1 MADPHGFDLVGRGPS
16 FRMAQRFGFNRP
28 DRPRRIRKILLLILV
43 TWVPL
48 VLLSLVAG
56 HAFGNRV
63 AVTLLRDPVILS
75 RFLFVLP
82 LLALAEIVVE
92 RSLGVQARQF
102 LASGV
107 VPAGEAVKLEAAK
120 AEALRLRESVVA
132 EGVIVVLAVAIA
144 IIVQVVIRF
153 GSEESTWKRSDAGI
167 TLAGWWYILVSLPIL
182 FFFLL
187 RWLWIFL
194 LWSRF
199 LFRIS
204 RLGLEL
210 TPTHPDRAGG
220 LGFLGW
226 GLASFGLVLMA
237 ISAVLSGSLAYEIV
251 HRGSSLNI
259 LKYHIMIFVVLAIV
273 ILHAPL
279 IVFTGRLARCRFR
292 GLLDFGS
299 LIGDHDRAFNEKW
312 LKSQGSSLLGSA
324 AHGIAG
330 AHVAGLRAGGADAAL
345 ALGQAGAHCPGGRRL
360 DSDDTPAGHRH
371 RPDRDPLHAGQ
382 VRGLI
387 AAVVSLM
394 VNAQTATR
402 VPRNR

>member
-132 EGVIVVLAVAIA
+132 EWVIVVLAVAIA
-144 IIVQVVIRF
+144 IIVRVVVRL
-153 GSEESTWKRSDAGI
+153 GAGESTWERTGAGI

-324 AHGIAG
+324 HMGSLAHMSPVYEQVERMQLLPWDKQALIVL
-330 AHVAGLRAGGADAAL
+330 VAAAL
-345 ALGQAGAHCPGGRRL
+345 IPMIPLLGTVTALTEILSMLGKF
-360 DSDDTPAGHRH
+360 
-371 RPDRDPLHAGQ
+371 
-382 VRGLI
+382 
-387 AAVVSLM
+387 VV
-394 VNAQTATR
+394 
-402 VPRNR
+402 

>member
-1 MADPHGFDLVGRGPS
+1 MADPDGFDLVDRGPS
-16 FRMAQRFGFNRP
+16 SRLAQHFGFNRP

-43 TWVPL
+43 TWMPL
-48 VLLSLVAG
+48 VLLSLLAG
-56 HAFGNRV
+56 HAFDDRV
-63 AVTLLRDPVILS
+63 VVGLLRDPVILS

-82 LLALAEIVVE
+82 LLALAEVVVA
-92 RSLGVQARQF
+92 RSLNVQARQF

-120 AEALRLRESVVA
+120 AESLRLRESVVA
-132 EGVIVVLAVAIA
+132 EGVIVVLAVAIV
-144 IIVQVVIRF
+144 IILRVVVRL
-153 GSEESTWKRSDAGI
+153 GAGESTWERTGAGI

-226 GLASFGLVLMA
+226 GLAGFALVLMA
-237 ISAVLSGSLAYEIV
+237 ISAVLSGSLAFEIV

-279 IVFTGRLARCRFR
+279 LVFTGRLARCRFR

-299 LIGDHDRAFNEKW
+299 LIGNHDRAFDEKW
-312 LKSQGSSLLGSA
+312 LKSPSANRASLLGGPDTGSL
-324 AHGIAG
+324 AHMSVVYEQVERMQLLPWDKQALLVL
-330 AHVAGLRAGGADAAL
+330 VAAAL
-345 ALGQAGAHCPGGRRL
+345 IPMVPLLG
-360 DSDDTPAGHRH
+360 T
-371 RPDRDPLHAGQ
+371 
-382 VRGLI
+382 VTGLTEI
-387 AAVVSLM
+387 LSLLAKFM
-394 VNAQTATR
+394 V
-402 VPRNR
+402 

>member
-1 MADPHGFDLVGRGPS
+1 MSMADPDRFDLVDRGPS
-16 FRMAQRFGFNRP
+16 FRLAQHFGFNRP

-43 TWVPL
+43 TWMPL
-48 VLLSLVAG
+48 VLLSLLAG
-56 HAFGNRV
+56 HAFDDRV
-63 AVTLLRDPVILS
+63 VVGLLRDPVILS

-82 LLALAEIVVE
+82 LLALAEVVVA
-92 RSLGVQARQF
+92 RSLNVQARQF

-132 EGVIVVLAVAIA
+132 EGVILVLAVTTT
-144 IIVQVVIRF
+144 IIMRVVVRL
-153 GSEESTWKRSDAGI
+153 GSGDSTWERTGTGI

-194 LWSRF
+194 IWSRF

-226 GLASFGLVLMA
+226 GLAGFALVLMA

-279 IVFTGRLARCRFR
+279 LVFTGRLARCRFR

-299 LIGDHDRAFNEKW
+299 LIGNHDRAFDEKW
-312 LKSQGSSLLGSA
+312 LKSQSSSLLGSA
-324 AHGIAG
+324 DVGSLAHMSPVYEQVERMQLLPWDKQALIVL
-330 AHVAGLRAGGADAAL
+330 VAAAL
-345 ALGQAGAHCPGGRRL
+345 IPMVPLLGTVTVLTEILSKLAKF
-360 DSDDTPAGHRH
+360 
-371 RPDRDPLHAGQ
+371 
-382 VRGLI
+382 
-387 AAVVSLM
+387 M
-394 VNAQTATR
+394 V
-402 VPRNR
+402 

>member
-1 MADPHGFDLVGRGPS
+1 MADPDRFDLVDRGPS
-16 FRMAQRFGFNRP
+16 FRLAQHFGFNRP

-43 TWVPL
+43 TWMPL
-48 VLLSLVAG
+48 VLLSLLAG
-56 HAFGNRV
+56 HAFDDRV
-63 AVTLLRDPVILS
+63 VVGLLRDPVILS

-82 LLALAEIVVE
+82 LLALAEVVVA
-92 RSLGVQARQF
+92 RSLNVQARQF

-132 EGVIVVLAVAIA
+132 EGVILVLAVTTT
-144 IIVQVVIRF
+144 IIMRVVVRL
-153 GSEESTWKRSDAGI
+153 GSGDSTWERTGTGI

-194 LWSRF
+194 IWSRF

-226 GLASFGLVLMA
+226 GLAGFALVLMA

-299 LIGDHDRAFNEKW
+299 LIGDHDRAFDEKW
-312 LKSQGSSLLGSA
+312 LKSQSSSLLGSA
-324 AHGIAG
+324 DVGSLAHMSPVYEQVERMQLLPWDKQALIVL
-330 AHVAGLRAGGADAAL
+330 VAAAL
-345 ALGQAGAHCPGGRRL
+345 IPMVPLLGTVTVLTEILSKLAKF
-360 DSDDTPAGHRH
+360 
-371 RPDRDPLHAGQ
+371 
-382 VRGLI
+382 
-387 AAVVSLM
+387 M
-394 VNAQTATR
+394 V
-402 VPRNR
+402 

>member
-107 VPAGEAVKLEAAK
+107 VPAGEADKLEAAK

-199 LFRIS
+199 LFRVS

-324 AHGIAG
+324 HMGSLAHMSPVYEQVERMQLLPWDKQALIVL
-330 AHVAGLRAGGADAAL
+330 VAAAL
-345 ALGQAGAHCPGGRRL
+345 IPMIPLLGTVTALTEILSMLGKF
-360 DSDDTPAGHRH
+360 
-371 RPDRDPLHAGQ
+371 
-382 VRGLI
+382 
-387 AAVVSLM
+387 VV
-394 VNAQTATR
+394 
-402 VPRNR
+402 

>member
-107 VPAGEAVKLEAAK
+107 VPAGEADKLEAAK

-324 AHGIAG
+324 HMGSLAHMSPVYEQVERMQLLPWDKQALIVL
-330 AHVAGLRAGGADAAL
+330 VAAAL
-345 ALGQAGAHCPGGRRL
+345 IPMIPLLGTVTALTEILSMLGKF
-360 DSDDTPAGHRH
+360 
-371 RPDRDPLHAGQ
+371 
-382 VRGLI
+382 
-387 AAVVSLM
+387 VV
-394 VNAQTATR
+394 
-402 VPRNR
+402 

>member
-92 RSLGVQARQF
+92 RSLGVQAQHF

-144 IIVQVVIRF
+144 IIAQVVIRF

-324 AHGIAG
+324 HMGSLAHMSPVYEQVERMQLLPWDKQALIVL
-330 AHVAGLRAGGADAAL
+330 VAAAL
-345 ALGQAGAHCPGGRRL
+345 IPMIPLLGTVTALTEILSMLGKF
-360 DSDDTPAGHRH
+360 
-371 RPDRDPLHAGQ
+371 
-382 VRGLI
+382 
-387 AAVVSLM
+387 VV
-394 VNAQTATR
+394 
-402 VPRNR
+402 

>member
-1 MADPHGFDLVGRGPS
+1 MADLHGFNLVGRGPS
-16 FRMAQRFGFNRP
+16 FRLAQHFGFNRP

-48 VLLSLVAG
+48 VLLSLLAG
-56 HAFGNRV
+56 HAFDGRV
-63 AVTLLRDPVILS
+63 VVGLLRDPVILS

-82 LLALAEIVVE
+82 LLALAEVVVA
-92 RSLGVQARQF
+92 RSLNVQARQF

-144 IIVQVVIRF
+144 IIVQVVVRL
-153 GSEESTWKRSDAGI
+153 GAGDSTWERTGTGI
-167 TLAGWWYILVSLPIL
+167 TLAGWWYILVGLPIL
-182 FFFLL
+182 LFFLL

-194 LWSRF
+194 IWSWF
-199 LFRIS
+199 LFRVS

-226 GLASFGLVLMA
+226 GLASFAFVLMA
-237 ISAVLSGSLAYEIV
+237 ISAVLSGSFAYEIV

-259 LKYHIMIFVVLAIV
+259 LKYHIIVFVVLAIV

-279 IVFTGRLARCRFR
+279 LVFTGHLARCRFR

-299 LIGDHDRAFNEKW
+299 LIGDHDRAFDEKW
-312 LKSQGSSLLGSA
+312 LKSPSANRSSLLGSPDVPSLA
-324 AHGIAG
+324 DIAEVYE
-330 AHVAGLRAGGADAAL
+330 HVERMQLLPFDKKALIVLVVAAL
-345 ALGQAGAHCPGGRRL
+345 IPMVPLLG
-360 DSDDTPAGHRH
+360 T
-371 RPDRDPLHAGQ
+371 
-382 VRGLI
+382 VTGLTEI
-387 AAVVSLM
+387 LSMLAKFM
-394 VNAQTATR
+394 V
-402 VPRNR
+402 

>member
-1 MADPHGFDLVGRGPS
+1 MADLHGFDLVGRGPS
-16 FRMAQRFGFNRP
+16 FRLAQRFGFNRP

-107 VPAGEAVKLEAAK
+107 VPAGEAVKFEAAK
-120 AEALRLRESVVA
+120 AEVLRLRESVVA

-144 IIVQVVIRF
+144 IIAQVVIRF

-324 AHGIAG
+324 HMGSLAHMSPVYEQVERMQLLPWDKQALIVL
-330 AHVAGLRAGGADAAL
+330 VAATLIPMIPLLGTVTAL
-345 ALGQAGAHCPGGRRL
+345 TEILSMLGKF
-360 DSDDTPAGHRH
+360 
-371 RPDRDPLHAGQ
+371 
-382 VRGLI
+382 
-387 AAVVSLM
+387 VV
-394 VNAQTATR
+394 
-402 VPRNR
+402 

>member
-144 IIVQVVIRF
+144 IIAQVVIRF

-187 RWLWIFL
+187 RWFWIFL

-324 AHGIAG
+324 DMGSLAHMSPVYEQVERMQLLPWDKQALIVL
-330 AHVAGLRAGGADAAL
+330 VAAAL
-345 ALGQAGAHCPGGRRL
+345 IPMIPLLGTVTALTEILSMLGKF
-360 DSDDTPAGHRH
+360 
-371 RPDRDPLHAGQ
+371 
-382 VRGLI
+382 
-387 AAVVSLM
+387 VV
-394 VNAQTATR
+394 
-402 VPRNR
+402 

>member
-132 EGVIVVLAVAIA
+132 EGVILVLAVTIA

-324 AHGIAG
+324 DMGSLAHMSPVYEQVERMQLLPWDKQALIVL
-330 AHVAGLRAGGADAAL
+330 VAAAL
-345 ALGQAGAHCPGGRRL
+345 IPMIPLLGTVTALTEILSMLGKF
-360 DSDDTPAGHRH
+360 
-371 RPDRDPLHAGQ
+371 
-382 VRGLI
+382 
-387 AAVVSLM
+387 VV
-394 VNAQTATR
+394 
-402 VPRNR
+402 

>member
-144 IIVQVVIRF
+144 IIAQVVIRF

-324 AHGIAG
+324 HMRSLAHMSPVYEQVERMQLLPWDKQALIVL
-330 AHVAGLRAGGADAAL
+330 VAAAL
-345 ALGQAGAHCPGGRRL
+345 IPMIPLLGTVTALTEILSMLGKF
-360 DSDDTPAGHRH
+360 
-371 RPDRDPLHAGQ
+371 
-382 VRGLI
+382 
-387 AAVVSLM
+387 VV
-394 VNAQTATR
+394 
-402 VPRNR
+402 

>member
-1 MADPHGFDLVGRGPS
+1 MSMADPHGFDLVGRGPS
-16 FRMAQRFGFNRP
+16 FRLAQRFGFNRP
-28 DRPRRIRKILLLILV
+28 DRPRRIRKILLLILL

-48 VLLSLVAG
+48 VLLTLVAG

-92 RSLGVQARQF
+92 RSLKVQARQF

-107 VPAGEAVKLEAAK
+107 VPAGEADKLEAAK

-132 EGVIVVLAVAIA
+132 EGVILVLAVTTA

-182 FFFLL
+182 GFFLL

-204 RLGLEL
+204 QLGLEL

-237 ISAVLSGSLAYEIV
+237 ISAVLSGSFAYEIV

-259 LKYHIMIFVVLAIV
+259 LKYHIIVFVVLAIV

-279 IVFTGRLARCRFR
+279 IVFTGRLAGCRFW
-292 GLLDFGS
+292 GLLDYGS
-299 LIGDHDRAFNEKW
+299 LIGDHDRAFDEKW
-312 LKSQGSSLLGSA
+312 LKSPSANRSSLLGSPDVPSLA
-324 AHGIAG
+324 EIGMVYEQVERMQLLPWDKQALIVL
-330 AHVAGLRAGGADAAL
+330 VAAAL
-345 ALGQAGAHCPGGRRL
+345 IPMVPLLGTVTALTEILSMLGKF
-360 DSDDTPAGHRH
+360 
-371 RPDRDPLHAGQ
+371 
-382 VRGLI
+382 
-387 AAVVSLM
+387 M
-394 VNAQTATR
+394 V
-402 VPRNR
+402 

>member
-28 DRPRRIRKILLLILV
+28 DRPRRVRKILLLILV

-144 IIVQVVIRF
+144 IIVQVLIRF

-324 AHGIAG
+324 AHEIAG

-345 ALGQAGAHCPGGRRL
+345 ALGQAGAHRPGGRRL
-360 DSDDTPAGHRH
+360 DSDDTSAGHRH

-387 AAVVSLM
+387 AGWY
-394 VNAQTATR
+394 
-402 VPRNR
+402 P

>member
-48 VLLSLVAG
+48 VLLSLISG
-56 HAFGNRV
+56 HAYGDRV

-82 LLALAEIVVE
+82 LLALAEIVVA
-92 RSLGVQARQF
+92 RSLGVQSRQF
-102 LASGV
+102 LSSGV
-107 VPAGEAVKLEAAK
+107 VPAEEAVKLEAAK
-120 AEALRLRESVVA
+120 AEAIRLRESVVA

-144 IIVQVVIRF
+144 IIRRVVIRL
-153 GSEESTWKRSDAGI
+153 GAGESTWERSDAGI

-194 LWSRF
+194 IWSRF

-204 RLGLEL
+204 RFGLEL

-226 GLASFGLVLMA
+226 GLASFALVLMA
-237 ISAVLSGSLAYEIV
+237 ISAVLSGSFAYEIV

-259 LKYHIMIFVVLAIV
+259 LKYHIIVFVVLVIV

-279 IVFTGRLARCRFR
+279 LVFTGRLARCRFR

-299 LIGDHDRAFNEKW
+299 LIGDHDRAFDERW
-312 LKSQGSSLLGSA
+312 LKSQGSSLLGNADVGSLTHMSGVYEQVERMQLLPWDKQA
-324 AHGIAG
+324 LTVL
-330 AHVAGLRAGGADAAL
+330 VAAAL
-345 ALGQAGAHCPGGRRL
+345 IPMVPLLGTVTVLTEILSKLAKF
-360 DSDDTPAGHRH
+360 
-371 RPDRDPLHAGQ
+371 
-382 VRGLI
+382 
-387 AAVVSLM
+387 M
-394 VNAQTATR
+394 V
-402 VPRNR
+402 

>member
-16 FRMAQRFGFNRP
+16 FHMAQRFGFNRP

-92 RSLGVQARQF
+92 RSLGVQAQQF

-144 IIVQVVIRF
+144 IIAQVVIRF

-187 RWLWIFL
+187 RWFWIFL

-324 AHGIAG
+324 HMGSLAHMSPVYEQVERMQLLPWDKQALIVL
-330 AHVAGLRAGGADAAL
+330 VAAAL
-345 ALGQAGAHCPGGRRL
+345 IPMIPLLGTVTALTEILSMLGKF
-360 DSDDTPAGHRH
+360 
-371 RPDRDPLHAGQ
+371 
-382 VRGLI
+382 
-387 AAVVSLM
+387 VV
-394 VNAQTATR
+394 
-402 VPRNR
+402 

>member
-1 MADPHGFDLVGRGPS
+1 
-16 FRMAQRFGFNRP
+16 
-28 DRPRRIRKILLLILV
+28 
-43 TWVPL
+43 
-48 VLLSLVAG
+48 
-56 HAFGNRV
+56 
-63 AVTLLRDPVILS
+63 
-75 RFLFVLP
+75 
-82 LLALAEIVVE
+82 
-92 RSLGVQARQF
+92 
-102 LASGV
+102 
-107 VPAGEAVKLEAAK
+107 
-120 AEALRLRESVVA
+120 
-132 EGVIVVLAVAIA
+132 VAIA
-144 IIVQVVIRF
+144 IIAQVVIRF

-187 RWLWIFL
+187 RWFWIFL

-324 AHGIAG
+324 HMGSLAHMSPVYEQVERMQLLPWDKQALIVL
-330 AHVAGLRAGGADAAL
+330 VAAAL
-345 ALGQAGAHCPGGRRL
+345 IPMIPLLGTVTALTEILSMLGKF
-360 DSDDTPAGHRH
+360 
-371 RPDRDPLHAGQ
+371 
-382 VRGLI
+382 
-387 AAVVSLM
+387 VV
-394 VNAQTATR
+394 
-402 VPRNR
+402 

>member
-16 FRMAQRFGFNRP
+16 HRVALRFGFGHP

-48 VLLSLVAG
+48 VLLSLIAG
-56 HAFGNRV
+56 HAYGDRV

-82 LLALAEIVVE
+82 LLALAEIVVV

-102 LASGV
+102 LVSGV

-132 EGVIVVLAVAIA
+132 EGVILVLAVAIA
-144 IIVQVVIRF
+144 IIVQVVIRR
-153 GSEESTWKRSDAGI
+153 GSEESTWERSDAGI

-237 ISAVLSGSLAYEIV
+237 ISAVLSGSFAYEIV

-259 LKYHIMIFVVLAIV
+259 LKYHIIVFVVLAIV

-279 IVFTGRLARCRFR
+279 IVFTGRLAGCRFW
-292 GLLDFGS
+292 GLLDYGS
-299 LIGDHDRAFNEKW
+299 LIGDHDRAFDEKW
-312 LKSQGSSLLGSA
+312 LKSPSANRSSLLGSPDVPSLA
-324 AHGIAG
+324 EIGMVYE
-330 AHVAGLRAGGADAAL
+330 HVERMQLLPWDKQALIVLVAAAL
-345 ALGQAGAHCPGGRRL
+345 IPMVPLLGTVTVLTEILSKLAKF
-360 DSDDTPAGHRH
+360 
-371 RPDRDPLHAGQ
+371 
-382 VRGLI
+382 
-387 AAVVSLM
+387 M
-394 VNAQTATR
+394 V
-402 VPRNR
+402 